1 MMNEKSETNRDMEYL
16 KTEAE
21 LPEIADDAVE
31 ETAEW
36 VAAEDSVKVYLKEI
50 GAIPLLTPEKEQE
63 LARSVREGS
72 ESEKDHAKIMLAK
85 ANLRLVVSVVKK
97 YTGRGVSFSDLIQ
110 EGNIGLLRAV
120 EKFDYKRELRFS
132 TYAHHWIRQAA
143 SRCIADQGS
152 LIRIPVHRRDSMNR
166 LIRAERQLLQEL
178 GREPSETELADRLYT
193 TTAKVREIR
202 GLIREPVS
210 LEAPVG
216 EDTDAVLGDFIRD
229 ESGQSLEDKVVEAVY
244 AKEHLKLLDGLPERG
259 RKVLVLR
266 FGLEDD
272 HPRTLEEIGAMLNI
286 TRERVRQIESKSLKI
301 IRIRIRKHDPESDE

>member
-178 GREPSETELADRLYT
+178 GREEVYEKILDFL
-193 TTAKVREIR
+193 KKEVRETGFVR
-202 GLIREPVS
+202 
-210 LEAPVG
+210 
-216 EDTDAVLGDFIRD
+216 
-229 ESGQSLEDKVVEAVY
+229 
-244 AKEHLKLLDGLPERG
+244 
-259 RKVLVLR
+259 
-266 FGLEDD
+266 
-272 HPRTLEEIGAMLNI
+272 NI
-286 TRERVRQIESKSLKI
+286 LW
-301 IRIRIRKHDPESDE
+301 

>member
-72 ESEKDHAKIMLAK
+72 ESEKDYAKIMLAK
-85 ANLRLVVSVVKK
+85 ANLRLVVSVVKQ
-97 YTGRGVSFSDLIQ
+97 YVGRGVSFSDLIQ

-132 TYAHHWIRQAA
+132 TCAHHWIRQAA